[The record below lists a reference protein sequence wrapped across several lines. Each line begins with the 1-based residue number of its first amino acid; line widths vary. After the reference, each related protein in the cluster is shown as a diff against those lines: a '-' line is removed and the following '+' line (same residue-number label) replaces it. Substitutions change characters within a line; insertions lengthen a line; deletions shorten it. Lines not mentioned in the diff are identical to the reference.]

1 MNHIIVFYNPYLPE
15 LKISVNG
22 KKISPYSAL
31 MSFQHQRLDKW
42 CDSLFSEL
50 YREVNSDYEVLCIS
64 NEFSCDWLNELAQ
77 RNPHCLSFT
86 SQPLPLD
93 SNVYERLGK
102 LELLGCEEESNS
114 IVIPVLNASE
124 DAGMTD
130 AVYEILE
137 EQGIFEDITPEGAVW
152 YDCPLVNIEL
162 ISCSPGN
169 DLPYDIPFVIVL
181 CSNENDYIR
190 VDADVPVY
198 VLVMGTET
206 RFVRR
211 QGGKLLFTVDP
222 DDIGNV
228 ILSILEEEALC
239 PLLSQLSYQFPYE
252 AAELLTESEKEELAL
267 VCHAAPI
274 CKVAIP
280 KVCDLGRS
288 VSLDTQ
294 VMPQNTDAQIRIVS
308 DEPSILAVTDGA
320 LVPCAAGTAEVAV
333 FIGSDPYPVASEI
346 IKVRHRNLITGIT
359 LFPSALYMPEDG
371 SGRLE
376 VTVTPPDAENLDE
389 IYWESSDSSIAFAEA
404 QTGIITANSCGRCR
418 ITAYTQETSASVW
431 VEVQPAIEDI
441 VLPSSYVELGAGEQ
455 KEWRYKVFPEN
466 AFGADTLRVVSSNKN
481 VADYRGG
488 YVIGKGIGECK
499 IYIKSPNS
507 NISREL
513 RVAVR
518 KGRRSW

>member
-31 MSFQHQRLDKW
+31 MSFQHQRLEKW
-42 CDSLFSEL
+42 CNSLFSEL

-64 NEFSCDWLNELAQ
+64 NDFSCDWLNELAQ

-124 DAGMTD
+124 DDRMTD

-137 EQGIFEDITPEGAVW
+137 EQGVFENISPEGAAW

-162 ISCSPGN
+162 VTCNSSY
-169 DLPYDIPFVIVL
+169 DLPYDIPFAIVL
-181 CSNENDYIR
+181 CSNEDDYISI
-190 VDADVPVY
+190 DTDVPVY
-198 VLVMGTET
+198 ALVMGTET
-206 RFVRR
+206 RFIRR
-211 QGGKLLFTVDP
+211 QGGKLLFSVDP
-222 DDIGNV
+222 DDIGSV
-228 ILSILEEEALC
+228 ILNILEEEALC
-239 PLLSQLSYQFPYE
+239 PLLSQMSYQFPSE
-252 AAELLTESEKEELAL
+252 AAALLTDSEKEELAL

-274 CKVAIP
+274 CNVTIP
-280 KVCDLGRS
+280 KVCDLGRK
-288 VSLDTQ
+288 VMLDIQ
-294 VMPQNTDAQIRIVS
+294 VIPQNTDTQIRLVS
-308 DEPSILAVTDGA
+308 DEPTILGVTDDT
-320 LVPCAAGTAEVAV
+320 LVPYAPGTAEVAV

-359 LFPSALYMPEDG
+359 LFPSTLYMPEEG
-371 SGRLE
+371 SSRLD
-376 VTVTPPDAENLDE
+376 VTVTPADAENVDE
-389 IYWESSDSSIAFAEA
+389 IFWESSDPSIAIVDA
-404 QTGIITANSCGRCR
+404 QTGIISANSCGRCK
-418 ITAYTQETSASVW
+418 ITAYTQEASTSIW
-431 VEVQPAIEDI
+431 MEVQPAIEDI
-441 VLPSSYVELGAGEQ
+441 ILPGSYVELGVGEQ
-455 KEWRYKVFPEN
+455 KEWRYKVLPEN
-466 AFGADTLRVVSSNKN
+466 AYGADTLRIVSSNKN

-488 YVIGKGIGECK
+488 YAVGKSIGECK

-507 NISREL
+507 NIGREL

>member
-1 MNHIIVFYNPYLPE
+1 MNQIIVFYNPYLPE

-31 MSFQHQRLDKW
+31 MSFQHQRLEKW

-50 YREVNSDYEVLCIS
+50 YREINSDYEVLCIS

-124 DAGMTD
+124 DDGMTD

-137 EQGIFEDITPEGAVW
+137 EQGVFEDITPEGAAW

-162 ISCSPGN
+162 ISCSSGN

-181 CSNENDYIR
+181 CSNEDDYIS

-198 VLVMGTET
+198 ALVMGTKT
-206 RFVRR
+206 KFVRR
-211 QGGKLLFTVDP
+211 QSGKLLFTVDP

-228 ILSILEEEALC
+228 MLNILEEEALC
-239 PLLSQLSYQFPYE
+239 PLLSQLSYQFPSE
-252 AAELLTESEKEELAL
+252 ATELLTESEKEELAL
-267 VCHAAPI
+267 ICHAAPI
-274 CKVAIP
+274 CNVAIP
-280 KVCDLGRS
+280 KVCDLGRN

-294 VMPQNTDAQIRIVS
+294 VIPQNTDTQIRIIS
-308 DEPSILAVTDGA
+308 DEPSILAVTDGT

-359 LFPSALYMPEDG
+359 LFPSALYMPKDG
-371 SGRLE
+371 SSRLE
-376 VTVTPPDAENLDE
+376 VTVTPLDAENTNE
-389 IYWESSDSSIAFAEA
+389 ICWESSDSSIAFVDA
-404 QTGIITANSCGRCR
+404 QTGIITANSCGRCK
-418 ITAYTQETSASVW
+418 ITAYTQETSTSVW
-431 VEVQPAIEDI
+431 LEVQPAIEDI
-441 VLPSSYVELGAGEQ
+441 VLPGSYVELGVGEQ
-455 KEWRYKVFPEN
+455 KEWRYMVFPEN
-466 AFGADTLRVVSSNKN
+466 AFGADTLRVVSSDKN

-507 NISREL
+507 NVSREL
-513 RVAVR
+513 RVTVR